1 MIRLIT
7 FVVFLMFCNSMSSV
21 YSQPWHYDL
30 GTGSGSYTTNGISTS
45 FLPTP
50 PSGNTLTRVGSGSG
64 SINLENQLIPFGSDT
79 YIRGVAPTASSV
91 NKFGINDYSPG
102 KCFTMKFTIR
112 LGASNG
118 SAVGA
123 TSGNW
128 FLFIGDGTMYADA
141 TAFTGSQVFTAFRFA
156 FGTSG
161 AITFNY
167 RNGTSWSATGISG
180 TPFQQGIDYEVEIYG
195 NNTTTSKSYTYG
207 SLQTLDSNKID
218 IWVNGELIGNDL
230 RKAQLTN
237 DANIDSWVFNGD
249 QSTGNVANI
258 FIDNID
264 YHNDIAGTPLPVVIG
279 SFNLSSAGRSALL
292 NWTTLSEIN
301 NSGFVIE
308 RCKVNVSNSG
318 VWENAGFVTGNG
330 TVNEPRYYSFSD
342 NNLQTGSYKY
352 RLKQTDFN
360 GNFEYFSPSNLSE
373 INISKPAEFEL
384 SQNYPNPSNPSSLI
398 NYRIPEDGYVKITL
412 FDLTG
417 KEAAIIENGFQKAD
431 YYTALFNGTGLA
443 SGIYLYRLD
452 FAGVDLNF
460 SKTMKLV
467 LIK

>member
-1 MIRLIT
+1 MQMIRLFT
-7 FVVFLMFCNSMSSV
+7 FVVLLIFCNINTTV
-21 YSQPWHYDL
+21 FSQPWHYDF
-30 GTGSGSYTTNGISTS
+30 GTGSGVYTTSGPSLT

-50 PSGNTLTRVGSGSG
+50 PTDSARVRIGAGGSF
-64 SINLENQLIPFGSDT
+64 NLENQLIPFGSET
-79 YIRGVAPTASSV
+79 YLRIAASTSTSV
-91 NKFGINDYSPG
+91 NKFSVFSYSAS
-102 KCFTMKFTIR
+102 KLATIKFNIR

-118 SAVGA
+118 SGGVTSGTWQFFLGDGA
-123 TSGNW
+123 TYSDNNGFNSAH
-128 FLFIGDGTMYADA
+128 I
-141 TAFTGSQVFTAFRFA
+141 FTGMQFIFGAGGTLTTQFRNS
-156 FGTSG
+156 SG
-161 AITFNY
+161 WTN
-167 RNGTSWSATGISG
+167 SG
-180 TPFQQGIDYEVEIYG
+180 LPVTPFSQGVTYSVDIYA
-195 NNTTTSKSYTYG
+195 NNTTINQDYTYDTP
-207 SLQTLDSNKID
+207 QTVNAGTWDLWID
-218 IWVNGELIGNDL
+218 GILAGDNLSKALLPADVNM
-230 RKAQLTN
+230 
-237 DANIDSWVFNGD
+237 DSWMFIGIS
-249 QSTGNVANI
+249 STSNSANI
-258 FIDNID
+258 FLDEFY
-264 YHNDIAGTPLPVVIG
+264 YHNDIADTPMPVVM
-279 SFNLSSAGRSALL
+279 SLFEMSSTGRTALL
-292 NWTTLSEIN
+292 NWSTLSEIN
-301 NSGFVIE
+301 NSGFIVE
-308 RCKVNVSNSG
+308 RCKINNTG
-318 VWENAGFVTGNG
+318 AEIWENAGFVRGNG
-330 TVNEPRYYSFSD
+330 TVNEARYYSFSD